1 MDAFT
6 NTGMVLKDDVVMIEE
21 TEQVYELQMEKL
33 QKLEE
38 RKSTIESMVEQDW
51 LTGIY
56 NRGTIELK
64 INQQLQMYQKGD
76 FICFGC

>member
-38 RKSTIESMVEQDW
+38 EID
-51 LTGIY
+51 
-56 NRGTIELK
+56 N
-64 INQQLQMYQKGD
+64 
-76 FICFGC
+76 